1 MSLNDNQPTDQNP
14 QENQGETKPQ
24 MPRRRPPRFGPG
36 GKPTGQA
43 PQQPQAAPGSE
54 PLGPGIEAL
63 NQYSKVDK
71 VIGVV
76 SGKGGVGKSMTTA
89 LLAIALQRQGKR
101 VAIMDADL
109 TGPSIPRMFGLH
121 GMATGN
127 QDGIFP
133 RETESGIPVMSIN
146 LLLQD
151 EGEPVVWRGPVLAG
165 VVKQFWTD
173 VIWDEIDYMVVDLP
187 PGTGDV
193 PLTVYQSIPVDG
205 TVIVTTPQSLVNMV
219 VTKSVK
225 MAEKMNVPVL
235 GLIENMSYFQ
245 APDTGNIYEV
255 FGPSHINEIASQHDL
270 EVLAKLPIDPRVTAL
285 SDSGKIEGVTEIWP
299 GERFDE
305 LAKNLIDKVEKA
317 GK

>member
-1 MSLNDNQPTDQNP
+1 MNDNNNTVNNP
-14 QENQGETKPQ
+14 NEPPK
-24 MPRRRPPRFGPG
+24 MPRRRPPRFGPDG
-36 GKPTGQA
+36 QPIPGAAQQGGQA
-43 PQQPQAAPGSE
+43 PPAAPSV
-54 PLGPGIEAL
+54 PAPGIEEL
-63 NQYSKVDK
+63 NKYSRVGK

-89 LLAIALQRQGKR
+89 LVALALQRQGKR

-127 QDGIFP
+127 QEGIFP
-133 RETESGIPVMSIN
+133 RETEGGIQVMSIN

-151 EGEPVVWRGPVLAG
+151 EGEPVVWRGPVLAN

-173 VIWDEIDYMVVDLP
+173 VIWDEIDYMVVDMP

-193 PLTVYQSIPVDG
+193 PLTVYQSIPIDG

-219 VTKSVK
+219 VTKSVR
-225 MAEKMNVPVL
+225 MAEKMDVRVL
-235 GLIENMSYFQ
+235 GVIENMSYFQ
-245 APDTGNIYEV
+245 APDTGVKYEV
-255 FGPSHINEIASQHDL
+255 FGPSHIHEIASKHDL
-270 EVLAKLPIDPRVTAL
+270 EVLAELPIDPRVTEL
-285 SDSGKIEGVTEIWP
+285 SDEGRIESVTDIWP

-305 LAKNLIDKVEKA
+305 LAKNLIDKVN
-317 GK
+317 